1 MNRYPN
7 ICLTL
12 LLSCLLIPPFVL
24 KTVFPTLE
32 PYPAIILPAGS
43 DTVNIEDSKVSFVKT
58 SVWAKPK
65 DKAKSWSQID
75 SEKFLAPI
83 PVYYLKYIVLTS
95 FGFESKQLK
104 TASVWKKKYDSIL
117 NNKITSEEIAET
129 KNWFGQKLNKSGY
142 ISDEFMVIS
151 EEITFDVN
159 SGKIVLREKID
170 EKVFRLD

>member
-7 ICLTL
+7 LSLTL

-24 KTVFPTLE
+24 KTVYPPLE

-43 DTVNIEDSKVSFVKT
+43 DTVNIENSRVSFVKT

-65 DKAKSWSQID
+65 DRLESWSQID

-83 PVYYLKYIVLTS
+83 PVHYLKYIVLTS
-95 FGFESKQLK
+95 FGFESQQPK
-104 TASVWKKKYDSIL
+104 AGSIWKKKYDSIL
-117 NNKITSEEIAET
+117 NGKITSAEIAAT
-129 KNWFGQKLNKSGY
+129 KNWFGNKLTKSGY
-142 ISDEFMVIS
+142 LADEFKVIS
-151 EEITFDVN
+151 EEMTFDVN
-159 SGKIVLREKID
+159 SGKIVSQEKID